1 LNVVAT
7 IKDDHYTVM
16 PLFVLALVSK
26 GGLNTLYTLQHQ
38 AGLQPGG
45 VQPVLRQ
52 LEKEGLLQRSAEGKR
67 RRRVMVVTDK
77 GKETLAAYWRSC
89 LGFYMD
95 VESVLRAATTSL
107 LMCDP
112 REAYCYLRSIA
123 ADYERKSTGPNKAI
137 PDYRGSL
144 MDWYGFM
151 RSEWETARLQS
162 AAQTL
167 RMIANTIDG
176 SAEFLPT
183 KSLLP
188 SDGRVEGNERQV
200 RIRSERAP

>member
-1 LNVVAT
+1 
-7 IKDDHYTVM
+7 M
-16 PLFVLALVSK
+16 PLFLLALVSR
-26 GGLNTLYTLQHQ
+26 GGLNTLYALQHQ

-52 LEKEGLLQRSAEGKR
+52 LERDGLLLRSDEGKR
-67 RRRVMVVTDK
+67 RRRAMVVTDK
-77 GKETLAAYWRSC
+77 GEETLAAHWRTC

-107 LMCDP
+107 LMGD
-112 REAYCYLRSIA
+112 RKAAYHYLLNA
-123 ADYERKSTGPNKAI
+123 ADDYERRSRGAHAGH
-137 PDYRGSL
+137 PDRQDSL
-144 MDWYGFM
+144 VDWYGYM
-151 RSEWETARLQS
+151 RAQWETARLQS
-162 AAQTL
+162 AAQML

-188 SDGRVEGNERQV
+188 SDRRVEGDERQV